1 MKFLIRLI
9 VFMIGLTLLSL
20 GAVLLAKT
28 GLGISA
34 WDAINFG
41 LSDLFGL
48 TPGTWVSISSL
59 VVLVI
64 AAILQK
70 RMINVISFINGII
83 TGFFIDGWIYLLD
96 SVTFD
101 TALLQ
106 WGGFIIGLLVLALGI
121 AIYLLP
127 KFPPGPIDFLMV
139 VVKDK
144 FHLNLMTT
152 KLLIDFTCLVIGFLV
167 KGPVGWTTILIAF
180 LLGPSINIWQ
190 NVLIKLMPSLAFDKI
205 K

>member
-70 RMINVISFINGII
+70 RMIN
-83 TGFFIDGWIYLLD
+83 
-96 SVTFD
+96 
-101 TALLQ
+101 
-106 WGGFIIGLLVLALGI
+106 GG
-121 AIYLLP
+121 
-127 KFPPGPIDFLMV
+127 
-139 VVKDK
+139 
-144 FHLNLMTT
+144 H
-152 KLLIDFTCLVIGFLV
+152 
-167 KGPVGWTTILIAF
+167 
-180 LLGPSINIWQ
+180 
-190 NVLIKLMPSLAFDKI
+190 
-205 K
+205 